1 MFYCMPLCDV
11 IITCENKTK
20 IKNKVEE
27 MLDSQLQILS
37 QFGDKF
43 YFIWK
48 EKYYITLE
56 IGM

>member
-1 MFYCMPLCDV
+1 
-11 IITCENKTK
+11 
-20 IKNKVEE
+20 